1 MPSAQLPI
9 HTWND
14 SLYATIVYLD
24 LFDFAPTLLDLQ
36 KWLLRPQQFSAMP
49 SLSEME
55 AMLAKDERIICVE
68 GVCVLRGRE
77 SLIEVRKQKY
87 NYTDAK
93 WQHAKPFIR
102 LLSFMPFVRGIWLC
116 NSMGWNNARRLS
128 DIDLVIIAEDRHV
141 WTARF
146 FTAALMKLLRQ
157 RPGEQHAAKAL
168 CLSMYISNTH
178 LNIEDSRLSP
188 TSIGGDIYFDFWCTQ
203 LYPVID
209 RDDVYK
215 RFCTENQWLS
225 NTFADIAWTEP
236 VPHRQLNWKSWQK
249 NLQHVFELIAW
260 PFEKILKY
268 WQFRIMPQALRDL
281 ANQDTRVRL
290 NDSVLKFHTHDTRQ
304 EIHQRFVERLG

>member
-14 SLYATIVYLD
+14 ALYATIVYLD
-24 LFDFAPTLLDLQ
+24 MLDFAPTLLDLQ

-49 SLSEME
+49 SLSEIE
-55 AMLAKDERIICVE
+55 AMLASDSRI
-68 GVCVLRGRE
+68 VCADGAYVLQDRE
-77 SLIEVRKQKY
+77 QLIETRKQKY

-168 CLSMYISNTH
+168 CLSMYISNAH

-203 LYPVID
+203 LYPVMD
-209 RDDVYK
+209 RNDLYR

-249 NLQHVFELIAW
+249 NLQRAFEFFMW
-260 PFEKILKY
+260 PFEQILKR